1 MKNFLEKYNATKI
14 ETNEDEGKLSLESCK
29 KRILSILDDNMRHFK
44 NNTWDV
50 GNRMNKLIVD
60 TDTNSIFTL
69 RLGGKRI
76 ARYSLSLLDLQEKLN
91 FLSDFYTEVVNGEF
105 DEEITAFLAG
115 EISKAEARK
124 KVNSAKRREKKR
136 KEREASKQRTL
147 EAAKSLIQDVV
158 NKTIPETGAGSA
170 DTPRYMQI

>member
-1 MKNFLEKYNATKI
+1 MLDNAYIQMCLKKNRNKYHRT
-14 ETNEDEGKLSLESCK
+14 
-29 KRILSILDDNMRHFK
+29 DNQKHQ
-44 NNTWDV
+44 
-50 GNRMNKLIVD
+50 
-60 TDTNSIFTL
+60 
-69 RLGGKRI
+69 
-76 ARYSLSLLDLQEKLN
+76 DLQEKLN